1 MFTGIIEEIGIIKN
15 ITNFGNARKLE
26 IISKKI
32 LLDSKIDDSISID
45 GVCQTIVD
53 IKNNSFTVEAVEET
67 ILKTNFNYLRNN
79 DKVNLERALKLD
91 TRLGGHLVQGHIDC
105 IGKITSIVKQSLGI
119 LLTIEFP
126 IQYKK
131 YIVQHGS
138 IAVNGISLTVARIS
152 DSTFTVSVIP
162 HTWNNTTLKYKG
174 LGSMVNLE
182 FDLLAKYVENIL
194 NFNKNADNNILSKF
208 IDQPY

>member
-15 ITNFGNARKLE
+15 ITNYGNARKLE
-26 IISKKI
+26 IISQKI
-32 LLDSKIDDSISID
+32 LFDSKIDDSISID

-53 IKNNSFTVEAVEET
+53 IKKNSFTVEAVEET
-67 ILKTNFNYLRNN
+67 IVKTNFNILRNN

-131 YIVQHGS
+131 YIVLQGS
-138 IAVNGISLTVARIS
+138 IAVNGISLTVARIT
-152 DSTFTVSVIP
+152 DFTFTVSVIP

-174 LGSMVNLE
+174 IGSIVNLE
-182 FDLLAKYVENIL
+182 FDLLAKYVENMLYI
-194 NFNKNADNNILSKF
+194 NNNADNNILSKF

>member
-1 MFTGIIEEIGIIKN
+1 MFTGIIEEIGTIKN
-15 ITNFGNARKLE
+15 ITNYGNARKLE
-26 IISKKI
+26 IISQKI

-45 GVCQTIVD
+45 GVCQTIID

-67 ILKTNFNYLRNN
+67 ILKTNFNNLRNN

-131 YIVQHGS
+131 YIVLQGS
-138 IAVNGISLTVARIS
+138 IAVNGISLTVARIT
-152 DSTFTVSVIP
+152 DFTFTVSVIP

-174 LGSMVNLE
+174 IGSIVNLE
-182 FDLLAKYVENIL
+182 FDLLAKYVENMLYI
-194 NFNKNADNNILSKF
+194 NNNADNNILSKF